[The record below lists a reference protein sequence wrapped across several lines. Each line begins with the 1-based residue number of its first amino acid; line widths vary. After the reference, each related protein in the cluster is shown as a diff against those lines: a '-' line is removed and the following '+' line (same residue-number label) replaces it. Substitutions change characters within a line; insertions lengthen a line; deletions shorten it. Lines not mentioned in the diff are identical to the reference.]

1 MREPTAPAPVPAGHP
16 APRSRRSRLRA
27 VALAALT
34 TGALVAGLT
43 PATATATADV
53 TPRASTI
60 SAYDAV
66 DPFIGTQLDPAQNK
80 GNSAYGNT
88 WPGATTP
95 FGMVQSSPT
104 TYRSSDGDQKGGY
117 EYSAD
122 KIRGFGMTRLS
133 GTGVEGGSGRARA
146 GAGRLRHSWQPS
158 PLTAPRLPPG
168 TPPQRQARPRSA
180 ASAPCPTTARV
191 TSPASPRTSR

>member
-1 MREPTAPAPVPAGHP
+1 MREPTAAAHP
-16 APRSRRSRLRA
+16 PPRTRRGRLRA
-27 VALAALT
+27 VAVAALT
-34 TGALVAGLT
+34 SGALVAGLA
-43 PATATATADV
+43 PATATV
-53 TPRASTI
+53 TVAEAAPRASSI
-60 SAYDAV
+60 SPYDAV
-66 DPFIGTQLDPAQNK
+66 DPFIGTELDPAQNK

-133 GTGVEGGSGRARA
+133 GTGCEGRFSAFDFPVLPYTGKLDG
-146 GAGRLRHSWQPS
+146 GA
-158 PLTAPRLPPG
+158 LPTSPG
-168 TPPQRQARPRSA
+168 TKIDPYYLDFDHRDETA
-180 ASAPCPTTARV
+180 A
-191 TSPASPRTSR
+191 

>member
-1 MREPTAPAPVPAGHP
+1 MREPTAPAPAGRP
-16 APRSRRSRLRA
+16 APRSRRTRLRA

-34 TGALVAGLT
+34 SGALVAGLT
-43 PATATATADV
+43 PATAAATATADV

-66 DPFIGTQLDPAQNK
+66 DPFIGTELDPAQNK

-133 GTGVEGGSGRARA
+133 GTGCEGRFSAFDFPVLPYA
-146 GAGRLRHSWQPS
+146 G
-158 PLTAPRLPPG
+158 PLDGGALPTSPG
-168 TPPQRQARPRSA
+168 TKIDPYYLDFDHRD
-180 ASAPCPTTARV
+180 
-191 TSPASPRTSR
+191 